1 VAIRKNKKRIDPRYF
16 LHETTYRDLEEG
28 GTFHDEIKRIEQQY
42 GVSILL
48 SDDEGRYGVSV
59 MHRDEDQLP
68 GEQYPNYSKQPVSYE
83 NLEQAEEDIKSR
95 QAQQKMSFKE
105 EIEDPYLQKSPERA
119 DDQQSYEMAMGQS
132 RQTVI
137 DVFGEDVGSMAW
149 NLIETALH
157 AKPGSFETVMPLH
170 QEIADL
176 ARIDSDVRSD
186 MGEH

>member
-1 VAIRKNKKRIDPRYF
+1 MAIRKNKKRIDPRYF
-16 LHETTYRDLEEG
+16 LNETTYRDLEEG

-48 SDDEGRYGVSV
+48 RDDEGRHGVSV

-68 GEQYPNYSKQPVSYE
+68 GEQYPNYSKQPVSYD
-83 NLEQAEEDIKSR
+83 NLEQAEEDLKSR

-119 DDQQSYEMAMGQS
+119 DDQQSYEMAMGAS
-132 RQTVI
+132 RDTI
-137 DVFGEDVGSMAW
+137 MSVFGEEGELVWS
-149 NLIETALH
+149 LIETALH

-170 QEIADL
+170 QEIEDL
-176 ARIDSDVRSD
+176 ARIDSEVRSD
-186 MGEH
+186 MKEY

>member
-1 VAIRKNKKRIDPRYF
+1 MKINK
-16 LHETTYRDLEEG
+16 
-28 GTFHDEIKRIEQQY
+28 
-42 GVSILL
+42 S
-48 SDDEGRYGVSV
+48 
-59 MHRDEDQLP
+59 QL
-68 GEQYPNYSKQPVSYE
+68 KQ
-83 NLEQAEEDIKSR
+83 II
-95 QAQQKMSFKE
+95 KE
-105 EIEDPYLQKSPERA
+105 EIEDTLLQKSPERA

-176 ARIDSDVRSD
+176 ARIDSNVRSD
-186 MGEH
+186 MKEY

>member
-1 VAIRKNKKRIDPRYF
+1 MKINK
-16 LHETTYRDLEEG
+16 
-28 GTFHDEIKRIEQQY
+28 
-42 GVSILL
+42 S
-48 SDDEGRYGVSV
+48 
-59 MHRDEDQLP
+59 QL
-68 GEQYPNYSKQPVSYE
+68 KQ
-83 NLEQAEEDIKSR
+83 II
-95 QAQQKMSFKE
+95 KE
-105 EIEDPYLQKSPERA
+105 EFRDYYDGESHSQSERDATQPRRPEELDSIKSPERA
-119 DDQQSYEMAMGQS
+119 DDQQSYEMAMAQS

-186 MGEH
+186 MKEY